1 MSISTPGKERNG
13 TAQYLAAHP
22 EDRARLFLNTKI
34 RKPKLGTSASDAA
47 QICRDQIEEDLK
59 ILNVANVDMLML
71 RDSPDCDAMQAQWE
85 VLQEALAKGTTSK
98 VHRSN

>member
-1 MSISTPGKERNG
+1 MSISIPGKERDG

-71 RDSPDCDAMQAQWE
+71 RDSPDCDAIQAQW
-85 VLQEALAKGTTSK
+85 
-98 VHRSN
+98 

>member
-13 TAQYLAAHP
+13 TAQSLAAHP

-34 RKPKLGTSASDAA
+34 RKPKLPVGTSASDAA

-71 RDSPDCDAMQAQWE
+71 RDSLDCDAMQAQWE
-85 VLQEALAKGTTSK
+85 VLQEEGPSE
-98 VHRSN
+98 